1 VSSVKAL
8 HEMIE
13 HLKDL
18 NEKHITISSQ
28 FESQIENLMQER
40 ATLLEEIETYK
51 SSLVVQADSDTQTD
65 DPQYEKLVQLN
76 NKLKR
81 LLQVFK
87 DMVHRIVVERPDLF
101 DNIGEET
108 SERLDHLISTVENQA
123 TKIDSL
129 QIERDQ
135 TNEKYQHQ
143 IKELQR

>member
-1 VSSVKAL
+1 
-8 HEMIE
+8 MIE

-18 NEKHITISSQ
+18 NEKNTTFSSQ
-28 FESQIENLMQER
+28 FDNLMQER
-40 ATLLEEIETYK
+40 ARLLEEIETNTP
-51 SSLVVQADSDTQTD
+51 SPVVKTDSDTQTD

-87 DMVHRIVVERPDLF
+87 DKVHRIVVERPDLF

-123 TKIDSL
+123 TQIDSL

>member
-1 VSSVKAL
+1 
-8 HEMIE
+8 MIE

-18 NEKHITISSQ
+18 NEKNTTFSSQ
-28 FESQIENLMQER
+28 FDNLMQER
-40 ATLLEEIETYK
+40 ARLLEEIETNTP
-51 SSLVVQADSDTQTD
+51 SPVVKTDSDTQTD

-87 DMVHRIVVERPDLF
+87 DKVHRIVVERPDLF
-101 DNIGEET
+101 NNIGEET

-123 TKIDSL
+123 TQIDSL
-129 QIERDQ
+129 QSERDQ

>member
-1 VSSVKAL
+1 
-8 HEMIE
+8 MIE
-13 HLKDL
+13 QLKDL
-18 NEKHITISSQ
+18 NEKNITISSQ

-40 ATLLEEIETYK
+40 ATLLEEIEKNTP
-51 SSLVVQADSDTQTD
+51 LPVVKTDSDTQTD

-87 DMVHRIVVERPDLF
+87 DKVHRIVVERPDLF
-101 DNIGEET
+101 DDIGEET

-123 TKIDSL
+123 TKIGSL